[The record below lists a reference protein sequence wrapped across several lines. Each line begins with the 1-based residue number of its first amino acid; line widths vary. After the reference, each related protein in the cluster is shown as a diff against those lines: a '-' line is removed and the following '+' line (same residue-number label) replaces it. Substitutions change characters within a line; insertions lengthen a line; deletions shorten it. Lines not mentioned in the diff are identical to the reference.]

1 MAGHSKWANIKHK
14 KAAVDAKRGVAFTKV
29 VKFIQAAVKKGGG
42 VGDPDMNPALRL
54 ALEKARAVN
63 MPKDNIDR
71 AIKKATGDGD
81 GVQFE
86 ELVYEGYGQ
95 GGVAIF
101 VEALTDNRNRTFPEI
116 RKIFEKGGGN
126 LGEMGCVAW
135 MFKRYG
141 MIALEADSKTEDEW
155 MEIVLEAG
163 AEDLEMDGEL
173 VEIQTTPE
181 KLTTVMD
188 VLREQGFDPKGDIM
202 NVADPRMDVDF
213 GTAQK
218 VLNLMDAI
226 EDHDDVQSVTSSM
239 ELTDEI
245 KEKLGAQE

>member
-14 KAAVDAKRGVAFTKV
+14 KAAVDAKRGKAFTKV

-54 ALEKARAVN
+54 AVEKARAVN

-86 ELVYEGYGQ
+86 ELIYEGYGQ

-101 VEALTDNRNRTFPEI
+101 VEALTDNRNRTTPEV
-116 RKIFEKGGGN
+116 RKIFEKAGGN

-135 MFKRYG
+135 MFKLHG
-141 MIALEADSKTEDEW
+141 SIELETAGKTEDEW
-155 MEIVLEAG
+155 MEIVLESG
-163 AEDLEMDGEL
+163 AEDLEMDEEV
-173 VEIQTTPE
+173 VEIRTSPE
-181 KLTTVMD
+181 QLTAVMD
-188 VLREQGFDPKGDIM
+188 ALREQGFDPKGDIV
-202 NVADPRMDVDF
+202 NVADPMMKVDF
-213 GTAQK
+213 ETAKK

-226 EDHDDVQSVTSSM
+226 EDHEDVQSVTSSM

-245 KEKLGAQE
+245 KEKLEAEE